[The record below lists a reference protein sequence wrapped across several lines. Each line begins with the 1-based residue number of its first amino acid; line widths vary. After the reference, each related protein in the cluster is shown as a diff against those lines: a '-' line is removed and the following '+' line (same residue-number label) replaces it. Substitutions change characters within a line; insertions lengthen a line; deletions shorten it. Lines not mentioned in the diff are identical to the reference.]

1 MCTHMKT
8 MLLKP
13 ENYYT
18 QRNNPTVRDNDFELV
33 GDVQCMP
40 TSRVMFYIAAG
51 IKWDNP
57 TDLPDDAYFASLLI
71 TNEAINFAYMKY
83 PWAFKDGKGVIP
95 PNEIHGMYGSY
106 LDELVTGKRRTDFEL
121 SLLWKD
127 FVYQVN
133 VLKRPVMTSGRY
145 PGIGGHATVFV
156 GYDTKTKELRNVD
169 PYGNPHL
176 AYKGDAGAK
185 GYDIRYN
192 KEYFNEHIKRSDLKW
207 GHVLFEEKI

>member
-51 IKWDNP
+51 IKYTNP
-57 TDLPDDAYFASLLI
+57 SNLPDDAYFTSLLI
-71 TNEAINFAYMKY
+71 TDEAIEFARNKY
-83 PWAFKDGKGVIP
+83 PWAFKDGKCVIP
-95 PNEIHGMYGSY
+95 PNEIHGMYGAY
-106 LDELVTGKRRTDFEL
+106 LDEKVTGKRRTNFKLDL
-121 SLLWKD
+121 IWKD
-127 FVYQVN
+127 FVYQLD
-133 VLKRPVMTSGRY
+133 VLKNPVMTSGIY
-145 PGIGGHATVFV
+145 PGINGHATVFV
-156 GYDTKTKELRNVD
+156 GYDPKTDELRNVD
-169 PYGNPHL
+169 SWGNPHL
-176 AYKGDAGAK
+176 GYKGEMGAK

-192 KEYFNEHIKRSDLKW
+192 REYFNEHIKNGGLKW
-207 GHVLFEEKI
+207 GHICI